1 MRKNIY
7 RRRSRRVKCILRRPR
22 GAILFIDAQV
32 TAIGTHAAWRR
43 LARKAPLG
51 ATRPDGTVRLDLA
64 RDCLQPRHAEK
75 RYWNSDATQHRHA
88 VFSLPCR
95 KCAKCLRRRSRF
107 WAARVTSEI
116 RASQRTWFVTLTIS
130 PDARSR
136 FAMVSHKYQ
145 RERGVSWAELSEA
158 SAFAA
163 LHRTLSREVTLWM
176 KRVRERA
183 EGPLRYAIVCEQ
195 HKDGYPHFHAVIH
208 EPTGS
213 LVRYREIA
221 EPWPHGFV
229 HAKLVQE
236 DGAAQTGAYVAKY
249 LSKSPHGRLRASRG
263 YGHANPKLPQ
273 HRMVRST
280 PATDQTGNSS
290 THTTT
295 PVLLASASKVTQ
307 GRGVE

>member
-1 MRKNIY
+1 
-7 RRRSRRVKCILRRPR
+7 
-22 GAILFIDAQV
+22 
-32 TAIGTHAAWRR
+32 
-43 LARKAPLG
+43 
-51 ATRPDGTVRLDLA
+51 
-64 RDCLQPRHAEK
+64 
-75 RYWNSDATQHRHA
+75 
-88 VFSLPCR
+88 
-95 KCAKCLRRRSRF
+95 
-107 WAARVTSEI
+107 
-116 RASQRTWFVTLTIS
+116 
-130 PDARSR
+130 
-136 FAMVSHKYQ
+136 MVSHKYQ

-263 YGHANPKLPQ
+263 YGHANPKLPSQ
-273 HRMVRST
+273 HRLCE
-280 PATDQTGNSS
+280 ATAKPKTGNSS

-295 PVLLASASKVTQ
+295 AVLFATASKVTQ
-307 GRGVE
+307 AQVEE